1 MVRPI
6 AGTEPFPGR
15 THMLAAL
22 SNVQDIATWPVCG
35 LDLKPYA
42 AD

>member
-1 MVRPI
+1 MVCSI
-6 AGTEPFPGR
+6 ADTAPFPGR

-22 SNVQDIATWPVCG
+22 SMFGDSAAWPVCG